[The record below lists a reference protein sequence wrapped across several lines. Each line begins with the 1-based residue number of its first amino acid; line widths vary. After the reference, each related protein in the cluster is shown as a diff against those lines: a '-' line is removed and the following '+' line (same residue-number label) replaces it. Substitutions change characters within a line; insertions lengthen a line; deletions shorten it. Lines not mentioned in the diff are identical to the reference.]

1 MTCLWISIQL
11 RVRPIRH
18 QRRGSGVKRGGNAS
32 RIDSRHRPGNQVRRR
47 LIYGEQVEQAQ
58 RALHRLDAS
67 IHGRLGVRHVAPIS
81 VPVPVARPGRTIEQ
95 QIDGAA
101 VTVA

>member
-1 MTCLWISIQL
+1 LRVAL

-18 QRRGSGVKRGGNAS
+18 QRRGGGVKRGGNAS
-32 RIDSRHRPGNQVRRR
+32 RIDSRHRPGDQVRRR
-47 LIYGEQVEQAQ
+47 LICGEQVEQAQ

-67 IHGRLGVRHVAPIS
+67 IHGWLGVRHIAPIS
-81 VPVPVARPGRTIEQ
+81 VPVPVACPGRTIEQ